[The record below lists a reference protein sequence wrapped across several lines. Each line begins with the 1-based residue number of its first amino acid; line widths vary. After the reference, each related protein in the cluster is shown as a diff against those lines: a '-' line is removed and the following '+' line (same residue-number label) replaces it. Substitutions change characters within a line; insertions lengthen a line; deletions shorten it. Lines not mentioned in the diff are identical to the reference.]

1 MIIFQPLKRPDSRT
15 LSLSFTP
22 KHTNLKP
29 IDGDMCISLAAKNPS
44 AVENSHQRPL
54 TRLSHCLALR
64 LVVKHSP
71 SPSIFTHKHLAV
83 LLSFIT
89 PIYSLSNHINPL
101 EILLSPHFHITPNQI
116 HKTLSFIPVEIESC
130 RLKISGISQRKLSLK
145 DSVLLCRTRV
155 FKTRDLNK

>member
-1 MIIFQPLKRPDSRT
+1 MET
-15 LSLSFTP
+15 
-22 KHTNLKP
+22 
-29 IDGDMCISLAAKNPS
+29 CA
-44 AVENSHQRPL
+44 SHQQQKTHRQQKTLISSHRRPL

-64 LVVKHSP
+64 SVVKHSP

-101 EILLSPHFHITPNQI
+101 GILLFPHFHITPNQI

-155 FKTRDLNK
+155 FKTRDLCGIIVHKSVQLNKQEVSL